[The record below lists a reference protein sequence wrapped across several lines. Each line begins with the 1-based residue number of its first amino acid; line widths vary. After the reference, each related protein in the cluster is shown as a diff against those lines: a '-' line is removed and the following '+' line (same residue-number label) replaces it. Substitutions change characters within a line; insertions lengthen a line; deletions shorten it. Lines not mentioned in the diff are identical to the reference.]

1 MAVERTELPSD
12 DDLAAALSALRV
24 SNATLGAAKL
34 HAALLDAHP
43 SWSVS
48 EKRAR
53 KTLQSAGLSLSA
65 PVGTATAL
73 VQKGKNGRLYP
84 RSQRTAGLDI
94 AALTTKVEVKDFGPG
109 KGKGLVAT
117 APIAEGEVVWKEDP
131 WVLAP
136 EWYTLI
142 CNTCP

>member
-53 KTLQSAGLSLSA
+53 KVLQSSGLSLSA
-65 PVGTATAL
+65 PTAL
-73 VQKGKNGRLYP
+73 VQKGTGSRLYP

-117 APIAEGEVVWKEDP
+117 VPIAEGEVVWKEDP
-131 WVLAP
+131 WLLAP
-136 EWYTLI
+136 EWYAFI